1 VAWSVVRHRH
11 AVDRSI
17 RSRSLTRCEDRDSR
31 RLARTTRRTARLH
44 PFFALRDRERQTG
57 EMRRRARLARSMSR
71 IVLCIASAGGRQ
83 DRETDS
89 SLTARQ
95 TGQTGTGSR
104 PRALPVFLSV
114 HTPRGRRT
122 LTGSAHPFTLP
133 PIHRPRSSRSGRKP
147 SGAERETMPT
157 PDDARSRSFACVR
170 ALEHPPREGGRGL
183 SWPSMRGGGNALT
196 QFW

>member
-1 VAWSVVRHRH
+1 MVRHRH

-147 SGAERETMPT
+147 SGAERGRCPHPT
-157 PDDARSRSFACVR
+157 TLVRARSRAFVR
-170 ALEHPPREGGRGL
+170 SSTPHGRVAGGFRGRRCGEGAM
-183 SWPSMRGGGNALT
+183 PSRNFGSG
-196 QFW
+196 